1 MTIGNMPIGGAQPPN
16 AVIGGIM
23 AAILAIAT
31 GLEPNAAVGL
41 AIPFALLGQLGV
53 TLVFTLM
60 SPLMS
65 TADNMS
71 HNADTK
77 GIERLASPSCSRL

>member
-1 MTIGNMPIGGAQPPN
+1 
-16 AVIGGIM
+16 M

-53 TLVFTLM
+53 TLVFTPYV
-60 SPLMS
+60 PLMS
-65 TADNMS
+65 HATNWLTANTRALRD
-71 HNADTK
+71 
-77 GIERLASPSCSRL
+77 